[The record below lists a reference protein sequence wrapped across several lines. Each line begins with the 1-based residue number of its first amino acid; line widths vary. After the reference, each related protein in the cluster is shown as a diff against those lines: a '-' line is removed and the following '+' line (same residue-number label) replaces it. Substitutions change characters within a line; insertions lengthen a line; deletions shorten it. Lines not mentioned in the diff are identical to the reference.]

1 MNWGLVILLIVVLGG
16 AAWICVK
23 MHSDDSGAFSCIH
36 CGECISAG
44 ECVFRKNPRGKSA
57 KKTVP
62 PLDKEPKKDIIILV
76 KEQTR

>member
-1 MNWGLVILLIVVLGG
+1 MSWGVVVLLVLALG
-16 AAWICVK
+16 AALWVTVR

-57 KKTVP
+57 KKP
-62 PLDKEPKKDIIILV
+62 PLRLTKNPKRI
-76 KEQTR
+76 

>member
-36 CGECISAG
+36 CGECIAAG
-44 ECVFRKNPRGKSA
+44 ECIYRKNPKGKSA
-57 KKTVP
+57 KKVSAV
-62 PLDKEPKKDIIILV
+62 LDKDTKKDIITLV
-76 KEQTR
+76 K